1 MYHNP
6 FVHIIHDTILF
17 CKHHC
22 KSCLTHCKSCYMLY
36 LILSDEIQQETSGFM
51 ATRHQRF
58 DTRQTMHNTTY
69 EVFRYKDAYLKE
81 VALHHHDFY
90 EVYFFLSGNVQY
102 NIENRSYLLTPGDVL
117 LISPMELHQP
127 MFGSEHREYE
137 RIVLWIDK
145 QFLEGFSLPGE
156 SFTACFDTAA
166 PTHTNL
172 LRPEGVQRQ
181 FLMFLLEQLISEN
194 SSQEPFQE
202 ICSLTY
208 LAQVLVLLNRLALQ
222 QRKEESAAA
231 PDSVVYDIL
240 GYINEHYSE
249 NLSLDDLANRFF
261 ISKYHLA
268 REFQRLVG
276 TSVHRYIVQKRLVM
290 AKQMLSSGKPSSEV
304 YQNCGFGD
312 YSNFYRAFKAE
323 YQISPKDYVLRLK
336 ESAYR
341 EDPLP
346 KRLRERQ

>member
-1 MYHNP
+1 
-6 FVHIIHDTILF
+6 
-17 CKHHC
+17 
-22 KSCLTHCKSCYMLY
+22 
-36 LILSDEIQQETSGFM
+36 M
-51 ATRHQRF
+51 AVKHQRF
-58 DTRQTMHNTTY
+58 DTRQTMHRTTF

-102 NIENRSYLLTPGDVL
+102 NIESRSYLLTPGDVL

-127 MFGSEHREYE
+127 MFGPEHREYE

-145 QFLEGFSLPGE
+145 QFLEGLSMPGQH
-156 SFTACFDTAA
+156 FTACFDSSS
-166 PTHTNL
+166 PNHSNL

-181 FLMFLLEQLISEN
+181 FLMFLLEQLIQESG
-194 SSQEPFQE
+194 SQEPYQE
-202 ICSLTY
+202 ICALSY

-222 QRKEESAAA
+222 QRKEEPVATQ
-231 PDSVVYDIL
+231 DSTVYNVL
-240 GYINEHYSE
+240 GYINEHYNE
-249 NLSLDDLANRFF
+249 NLTLDELANRFF
-261 ISKYHLA
+261 VSKYHLS

-290 AKQMLSSGKPSSEV
+290 AKQMLSSGRPSSEV
-304 YQNCGFGD
+304 YQHCGFGD
-312 YSNFYRAFKAE
+312 YSNFYRAFRAE
-323 YQISPKDYVLRLK
+323 YQISPKEYVLRLK
-336 ESAYR
+336 SSAYR

>member
-1 MYHNP
+1 
-6 FVHIIHDTILF
+6 
-17 CKHHC
+17 
-22 KSCLTHCKSCYMLY
+22 
-36 LILSDEIQQETSGFM
+36 M
-51 ATRHQRF
+51 ATKHQRF
-58 DTRQTMHNTTY
+58 DVRQTMHNATF
-69 EVFRYKDAYLKE
+69 EIFRYKDAYLKE

-127 MFGSEHREYE
+127 MFGSEQREYE

-156 SFTACFDTAA
+156 SLTACFDTGAA
-166 PTHTNL
+166 NYSNL
-172 LRPEGVQRQ
+172 LRPEGVNRQ
-181 FLMFLLEQLISEN
+181 FLIFLLEQLISE
-194 SSQEPFQE
+194 SSSIEPYQE
-202 ICSLTY
+202 ICALSY

-222 QRKEESAAA
+222 QRREEVVPA
-231 PDSVVYDIL
+231 PDSTVYNVL
-240 GYINEHYSE
+240 GYINEHYNE
-249 NLSLDDLANRFF
+249 NLTLDELANKFF
-261 ISKYHLA
+261 VSKFHLS

-290 AKQMLSSGKPSSEV
+290 AKQMLSAGRPSSEV

-336 ESAYR
+336 ENAYR

-346 KRLRERQ
+346 KRLRERMEK